1 VLDVFLTFDTEIWC
15 DDWNN
20 LNAKFPDAFQ
30 RYIYSATPKGNYGLP
45 HILRQLEDNGLKGV
59 FFVEPFFATRFGLD
73 LLSEIITLIQER
85 KQEVQLHPHTEW
97 VDESRDPLID
107 NIQSKK
113 QLLRHF
119 SLSEQ
124 ITLIQAGANLI
135 EKAGGGRINAFRAGN
150 FGFNRDTLRA
160 LAANDIP
167 FDSSYNATMYGL
179 DSGVHL
185 PDDSFLESVECEGV
199 YEFPVT
205 IFHDGLRLRHTQVT
219 ACSYQ
224 ELEGLLWQ
232 ALHSGRKSFVIFSHN
247 FEFLN
252 KAMNRPDYVA
262 VSRFTKLCAFLDRHQ
277 DCFRVCGFQGL
288 SPSVVTSQP
297 IPLISSTWKTSH
309 RMFEQ
314 TIRKI
319 L

>member
-1 VLDVFLTFDTEIWC
+1 VLDVFLTFDIEIWC
-15 DDWNN
+15 DDWND
-20 LNAKFPDAFQ
+20 LDTKFPNAFQ
-30 RYIYSATPKGNYGLP
+30 RYIYGATPRGNYGLP
-45 HILRQLEDNGLKGV
+45 HILGELDDHGLKGV
-59 FFVEPFFATRFGLD
+59 FFVEPFFSTRFGLD
-73 LLSEIITLIQER
+73 LLSEIISLIQEQ

-97 VDESRDPLID
+97 IDESIEPLID

-135 EKAGGGRINAFRAGN
+135 MKAGGGHVNAFRAGN

-160 LAANDIP
+160 LAANNIP

-179 DSGVHL
+179 DSGIHL
-185 PDDSFLESVECEGV
+185 PEDSFLESVECEGV
-199 YEFPVT
+199 YEFPITV
-205 IFHDGLRLRHTQVT
+205 FNDGLKLRHTQVT

-224 ELEGLLWQ
+224 EMEGLLWQ

-252 KAMNRPDYVA
+252 KSMNRPDYVA
-262 VSRFTKLCAFLDRHQ
+262 VNRFRKLCAFLVRHQ

-288 SPSVVTSQP
+288 TPRAITSQP
-297 IPLISSTWKTSH
+297 MPLTSSAWKTSY

-314 TIRKI
+314 TVRKI
-319 L
+319 F